1 MHISIIDRF
10 RAGNNVVEYSNSV
23 YMYICVYTSFDF
35 D

>member
-23 YMYICVYTSFDF
+23 YMYTSFDF